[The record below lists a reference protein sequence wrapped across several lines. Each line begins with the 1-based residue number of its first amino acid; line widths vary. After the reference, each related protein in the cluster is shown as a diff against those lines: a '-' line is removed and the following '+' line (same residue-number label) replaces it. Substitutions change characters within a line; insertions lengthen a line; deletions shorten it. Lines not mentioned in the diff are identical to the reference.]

1 VFFCFGTEIRT
12 LMAVGV
18 VSVTLWLFLLA
29 ANFNRDPVQSLL
41 MILLRYIYNRYQ
53 AAVLG

>member
-1 VFFCFGTEIRT
+1 MFFCFGTEIRT

-29 ANFNRDPVQSLL
+29 ANFNRGPVRSLL
-41 MILLRYIYNRYQ
+41 CFFYSIYTIAIRQ
-53 AAVLG
+53 R